1 MDKPQIFGFDF
12 QGAAVGAFAPI
23 GWGLF
28 REGGIFACFPKPGDT
43 VLSCGSAKSADMGVD
58 SPLSGNMGSSFIFPI
73 GNPSVSTFTGE
84 SVSPDETALGD
95 KAKGW

>member
-1 MDKPQIFGFDF
+1 MNLGFDF
-12 QGAAVGAFAPI
+12 QGAAVGAFDPM

-28 REGGIFACFPKPGDT
+28 GEGEIFACFRKPGDT
-43 VLSCGSAKSADMGVD
+43 DLSCGSAKSADMGVD
-58 SPLSGNMGSSFIFPI
+58 SPLSGNMGSSFIFPA
-73 GNPSVSTFTGE
+73 GSSSERAFTGE